1 MGPMGAFFYVIFGG
15 MGMVLKKTDLLLFEL
30 LRFALD
36 TTGELQ
42 CFAEAPT
49 DAQWKAI
56 YELAKRQCVRG
67 VAFSGIKKLPENKRP
82 ARAMLLRWSLDAEA
96 IAGKNK
102 LMNQEAARL
111 TQIFDGAG
119 RKNAILKGQANAR
132 LYPDVLS
139 RQAGDIDIWVEGG
152 RKNVSEL
159 LYKLDLLNAETDDHA
174 YSLHHIHLPKNKDDI
189 TVEVHF
195 RPASGIPFRNG
206 VLQNF
211 LNEECCNAKLL
222 PEGFYSPSIQF
233 ALVMQLA
240 HLQQHI
246 YKTGLGLRQ
255 YMDYL
260 MLLRH
265 STKEERNATTAVLK
279 RLCMMRMCGAVMWLL
294 QQVFGLDRD
303 LMLCEP
309 DRWRGERLLK
319 QALSDGNFG
328 QYKSE
333 RKPKNVFVRWFK
345 DRKNALSWVPFDPLN
360 AVSLE
365 LRYWRATI
373 SLIPKRIKRR
383 RIAL

>member
-1 MGPMGAFFYVIFGG
+1 
-15 MGMVLKKTDLLLFEL
+15 MVLKKTDLLLFEL

-152 RKNVSEL
+152 YKSVRNL
-159 LYKLDLLNAETDDHA
+159 LLDLKLLNKQDGIC
-174 YSLHHIHLPKNKDDI
+174 SLYDIHLPKKKDDI
-189 TVEVHF
+189 PVEVHF
-195 RPASGIPFRNG
+195 KPVHGTSFRNG
-206 VLQNF
+206 KLLDF
-211 LNEECCNAKLL
+211 LNKEICKAEMV
-222 PEGFYSPSIQF
+222 PEGFYSPSILF
-233 ALVMQLA
+233 ALVMQLV
-240 HLQQHI
+240 HIQHHFLVG
-246 YKTGLGLRQ
+246 GLGLRQ
-255 YMDYL
+255 YMDY
-260 MLLRH
+260 MVLLRH
-265 STKEERNATTAVLK
+265 STESERKSVMAVMNQLFMG
-279 RLCMMRMCGAVMWLL
+279 RACGAVMWVL
-294 QQVFGLDRD
+294 QEVFGLDRN

-309 DRWRGERLLK
+309 CRWRGERLLK
-319 QALSDGNFG
+319 LALDGGNFG
-328 QYKSE
+328 KNLRSN
-333 RKPKNVFVRWFK
+333 NVFVRWIK
-345 DRKNALSWVPFDPLN
+345 DRVNALSWLSFDPIN
-360 AVSLE
+360 AVSNELE
-365 LRYWRATI
+365 YWCETI
-373 SLIPKRIKRR
+373 YLIPDRIKNRKM
-383 RIAL
+383 AL

>member
-1 MGPMGAFFYVIFGG
+1 MGAFFYFIFTR

-67 VAFSGIKKLPENKRP
+67 VAFSGIKKLPENLRP
-82 ARAMLLRWSLDAEA
+82 ARALLLRWSLDAEA

-102 LMNQEAARL
+102 LMDQEGARL
-111 TQIFDGAG
+111 TQIFEGAG

-152 RKNVSEL
+152 RKSVSEL
-159 LYKLDLLNAETDDHA
+159 LYKLNLLNAETDDHA
-174 YSLHHIHLPKNKDDI
+174 YSRHHIHLPETKDGI
-189 TVEVHF
+189 AVEVHF
-195 RPASGIPFRNG
+195 KPASGIPFRNG
-206 VLQNF
+206 ALQEF
-211 LNEECCNAKLL
+211 LNEEIRKAEKV
-222 PEGFYSPSIQF
+222 PEGFYSPSIKF
-233 ALVMQLA
+233 ALLMQMA
-240 HLQQHI
+240 HLQQHF
-246 YKTGLGLRQ
+246 YSGGLGLRQ

-265 STKEERNATTAVLK
+265 STESDRSATVAIMK
-279 RLCMMRMCGAVMWLL
+279 RLSMMRACGAVMWLL
-294 QQVFGLDRD
+294 QQVFGLEQN
-303 LMLCEP
+303 LMLCAP
-309 DRWRGERLLK
+309 DRRRGERLLK
-319 QALSDGNFG
+319 LALAFGNFG
-328 QYKSE
+328 QYKS
-333 RKPKNVFVRWFK
+333 KPKNVFVRWYK
-345 DRKNALSWVPFDPLN
+345 DRLQALSWLPFDPVN
-360 AVSLE
+360 AVFKE
-365 LRYWRATI
+365 LKYWRATI

>member
-1 MGPMGAFFYVIFGG
+1 MGAFFYFIFTR
-15 MGMVLKKTDLLLFEL
+15 MGMVLKKTDKLLFEL

-42 CFAEAPT
+42 CFKEAPS

-67 VAFSGIKKLPENKRP
+67 VAFSGIKKLPEDKRP

-152 RKNVSEL
+152 YKSVRNL
-159 LYKLDLLNAETDDHA
+159 LLEQKLMKEEVKTLAR
-174 YSLHHIHLPKNKDDI
+174 HHIDLPKSKDGID
-189 TVEVHF
+189 VEVHYK
-195 RPASGIPFRNG
+195 PVSGIPFRNG
-206 VLQNF
+206 SLQNF
-211 LNEECCNAKLL
+211 LNDEIRKAQIV
-222 PEGFYSPSIQF
+222 PEGFYSPSIPF

-240 HLQQHI
+240 HLQQHF
-246 YKTGLGLRQ
+246 YSEGVGLRQ
-255 YMDYL
+255 YIDYL

-265 STKEERNATTAVLK
+265 STENDRNAAVAIMK
-279 RLCMMRMCGAVMWLL
+279 RLSMMRVCGAVMWLL
-294 QQVFGLDRD
+294 QQVFGLKRD
-303 LMLCEP
+303 LMLYEP

-319 QALSDGNFG
+319 LALMDGNFG
-328 QYKSE
+328 QYKVVP
-333 RKPKNVFVRWFK
+333 KPKNVFVRWFK
-345 DRKNALSWVPFDPLN
+345 DRMRALSWVPFDPLN
-360 AVSLE
+360 AGLVE
-365 LRYWRATI
+365 LKYWRITI